1 MYSAIQYTCPNL
13 LTVGFFFALYRVFP
27 YYRFFFFFR
36 DLGNCSACCPYIM
49 CLLMINCPL
58 AYSVSPWF
66 KLAHTSPTDCFKV
79 MGVQWL
85 WTMFLKILGWVHSRF
100 INKML
105 VQVIS
110 CVCLVKCSW
119 YVTHKLFIVKGRAVT
134 LNDSCR

>member
-1 MYSAIQYTCPNL
+1 MYSAIQYTSQS
-13 LTVGFFFALYRVFP
+13 TIS
-27 YYRFFFFFR
+27 RFFFLHCIEFFLITGIFFFFW

-58 AYSVSPWF
+58 AYSVSPRF

>member
-13 LTVGFFFALYRVFP
+13 LSVDFFLHCME
-27 YYRFFFFFR
+27 FFLITGIFFFR

-110 CVCLVKCSW
+110 CVCLVK
-119 YVTHKLFIVKGRAVT
+119 YVDTSLTNCLLLKDVQ
-134 LNDSCR
+134 